1 MKKYLLI
8 FMMLMM
14 VFLVSCEL
22 EEEKP
27 IPNEDEIPET
37 PIEPEQPVETEAEI
51 KEIIQEYLDT
61 IVLPET
67 TKENLVLLEKDQ
79 YLEKEIIL
87 DWKMDHPALT
97 SDGTVTRDFT
107 DVTVQVIV
115 TGSIGEVSVTK
126 EIGSVIVL
134 SYGQEIFTNVAKEL
148 TVPKEISTDITLP
161 TLIDGVRI
169 VWTSSDSNVLDKNG
183 KYSYVPVDTQVTLSA
198 TLIFGDHDEYIDS
211 KEFIVLVKTYPN
223 QTKLQLVAE
232 KISLP
237 DLVEGD
243 LVLPTA
249 FDYGVSG
256 AWKSS
261 NDQVIASDGTVTLT
275 SKEETIIMTVSLT
288 LGEETLDLVFEVK
301 TKIMVE
307 TERKLNNHILVDRAE
322 SYLEANMVNVEVK
335 NGKLVLIEGKTEG
348 YYESLVYNTK
358 SYTELVASWAAISST
373 TSTCELQIKVKADT
387 VWSKYFTYGVWGLGR
402 NNLYYNQTDTRVRMN
417 TDEILLNDPYKGK
430 AFQYKITLRR
440 NTVDV
445 DSPMLSLV
453 AVTINIEN
461 YTYAPSTVDLPTQ
474 VDYDVPKLNQ
484 NEVPEIGGSICSA
497 TTSTMLLKYKGFN
510 FTNQDAQYEH
520 RYIAGLVADRGHNNP
535 TYGNW
540 VYNTVTMG
548 AFGLDAY
555 VQRMYSWSELKYHL
569 ATVGPVGASIKGNT
583 GLYTTGGHLIV
594 VRGYKEI
601 NGKTYVICNDPNIN
615 SRFGAG
621 LFVYYEF
628 PLDVFEDFWRGVV
641 YVVE

>member
-1 MKKYLLI
+1 MKKYWVI
-8 FMMLMM
+8 FMILIMF
-14 VFLVSCEL
+14 FLVSCKPEG
-22 EEEKP
+22 EESLPEK
-27 IPNEDEIPET
+27 EDFEET
-37 PIEPEQPVETEAEI
+37 PINPDQPVETEAEI
-51 KEIIQEYLDT
+51 KEIIEDYLNT

-67 TKENLVLLEKDQ
+67 TKENLFFLDKVI
-79 YLEKEIIL
+79 YLGKEIVL
-87 DWKMDHPALT
+87 DWETDHPALT
-97 SDGTVTRDFT
+97 SKGIVTREFT
-107 DVTVQVIV
+107 DVTVHIAV

-126 EIGSVIVL
+126 EMGSVIVL
-134 SYGQEIFTNVAKEL
+134 SYGQEIFTNVVNEL
-148 TVPKEISTDITLP
+148 TILEEVGGDIFLP
-161 TLIDGVRI
+161 TLINGVRI
-169 VWTSSDSNVLDKNG
+169 VWATSDKNILDKNG
-183 KYSYVPVDTQVTLSA
+183 KYSYVPVDTYVTLSA
-198 TLIFGDHDEYIDS
+198 TLIFGEHDEYIDS

-223 QTKLQLVAE
+223 QTKLELVAE
-232 KISLP
+232 NISFP
-237 DLVEGD
+237 SFVEGD
-243 LVLPTA
+243 LVLPTE

-256 AWKSS
+256 SWKSS
-261 NDQVIASDGTVTLT
+261 NNQVIASDGTVTLT
-275 SKEETIIMTVSLT
+275 NKEETVVMTLT
-288 LGEETLDLVFEVK
+288 LASGGETLDLVFEVK

-307 TERKLNNHILVDRAE
+307 TERKLSNHILVDRAE

-335 NGKLVLIEGKTEG
+335 NGKLVLVEGATEG
-348 YYESLVYNTK
+348 YYQSLIYNTK

-373 TSTCELQIKVKADT
+373 TSTCELEIRVKADT
-387 VWSKYFTYGVWGLGR
+387 AWSKYFTYGVWGLGR

-417 TDEILLNDPYKGK
+417 TDEILLNSPYKGK

-440 NTVDV
+440 NTADV
-445 DSPMLSLV
+445 ASPVLSLV
-453 AVTINIEN
+453 AVTLNIEN
-461 YTYAPSTVDLPTQ
+461 YTYAPSTAALPAQ

-484 NEVPEIGGSICSA
+484 NEVPEIGNSICSP
-497 TTSTMLLKYKGFN
+497 TTSTMLLKFKGFN
-510 FTNQDAQYEH
+510 FTDKDAQYEH

-628 PLDVFEDFWRGVV
+628 PLDVFENFWRGVV

>member
-243 LVLPTA
+243 LVLPTV

-335 NGKLVLIEGKTEG
+335 NGKLVLIEGATEG

-628 PLDVFEDFWRGVV
+628 PLDVFENFWRGVV